1 MPPPEALKTK
11 EQLRE
16 YLAGAE
22 LQEVLRQTLST
33 ILKRD
38 ELPTADSLVRAL
50 PALPRPCLPSQPKRR
65 SPQLPTTGSLESA
78 APTHRCASP
87 PGTVSLIICGVAT
100 VCLPVCGAPTA
111 GMLPLPLPW
120 ALAAF
125 GPL

>member
-1 MPPPEALKTK
+1 MPAPEALKTK

-38 ELPTADSLVRAL
+38 ELPEKDALVSSLCLSASR
-50 PALPRPCLPSQPKRR
+50 PR
-65 SPQLPTTGSLESA
+65 
-78 APTHRCASP
+78 
-87 PGTVSLIICGVAT
+87 CG
-100 VCLPVCGAPTA
+100 C
-111 GMLPLPLPW
+111 
-120 ALAAF
+120 